1 MLARHEPFVSQLHTG
16 RVLLAHDLEAVGRHQ
31 DFVVGEVRIR
41 HGTGSSMPR
50 PVCGTLAG
58 TQVEECEPVRLH
70 ASEVSTVATL
80 SRRGRPPT
88 ASGDLGRA
96 RALAARPRRGY
107 ALGWVMTA
115 PCSRPKAGRLWR
127 PWSWPPGQWSAPI
140 GRVGMKQT
148 HPLRRPAGRSPRRCG
163 CCSLLL
169 AFRFG
174 FSSDLKDPRPRQRAL
189 NL

>member
-96 RALAARPRRGY
+96 RALAARARRGY
-107 ALGWVMTA
+107 ALGCCVTA
-115 PCSRPKAGRLWR
+115 PCPRPKAGRR
-127 PWSWPPGQWSAPI
+127 PAAKVLAPRPVVRAHRARWDEADTSAPQA
-140 GRVGMKQT
+140 GGAK
-148 HPLRRPAGRSPRRCG
+148 PPAL
-163 CCSLLL
+163 SLLL
-169 AFRFG
+169 FALG
-174 FSSDLKDPRPRQRAL
+174 FSSDPKGSVRLGRTL